1 MPRGDG
7 SGRRRRAA
15 DAGPDAARL
24 WERTGRVEAFGNV
37 LIKFAVRR
45 QNKQV
50 QLALGPTHE
59 EVVTD
64 LVARHVSSY
73 RQLPITL
80 YQIQTKFR
88 NEERPRF
95 GVLRTSEFMMKD
107 AYSFDTSVEG
117 LNASYDE
124 MYAAYCRIFD
134 RCGLDYL
141 AVEAESGPI
150 GGDASHEF
158 MVLADNGEDS
168 IVHCAAAATRPT
180 WNGPKPA
187 ARAAASTAAAAAPKP
202 LDQARHA
209 AGRQHRAGQQAAQ
222 VQAARR

>member
-1 MPRGDG
+1 M
-7 SGRRRRAA
+7 
-15 DAGPDAARL
+15 
-24 WERTGRVEAFGNV
+24 
-37 LIKFAVRR
+37 I
-45 QNKQV
+45 
-50 QLALGPTHE
+50 
-59 EVVTD
+59 TD

-95 GVLRTSEFMMKD
+95 GVLRTSEFLMKD

-117 LNASYDE
+117 LNASYDK
-124 MYAAYCRIFD
+124 MYQAYCRIFE

-141 AVEAESGPI
+141 PVEAESGPI

-158 MVLADNGEDS
+158 MVVCRKRRRRRGTLPRD
-168 IVHCAAAATRPT
+168 AATRPT

-187 ARAAASTAAAAAPKP
+187 
-202 LDQARHA
+202 
-209 AGRQHRAGQQAAQ
+209 
-222 VQAARR
+222 VAARRRPRRPRRL